1 MSRLAA
7 MADRDRRALILGAL
21 LLVPGLVWMLGV
33 RPWRASVADLQD
45 RIAVEQDLLQRE
57 RALLESR
64 VQLRASLAAAT
75 GEAGSAGRR
84 LVSASNQPLAE
95 TAVAEALEDAA
106 LDSRVLLLELRT
118 VSFRAETEPPP
129 GTTAFRLAV
138 SGEGDFRGFLTF
150 LRTVETHPLLL
161 RVAGVTVDPVIDDDD
176 GDDGEG
182 ISGVVEFGM
191 VVEGYARL
199 PEGAGVS
206 DTEEDG

>member
-1 MSRLAA
+1 MNRFAGMSQ
-7 MADRDRRALILGAL
+7 RDRRALLLGAV

-33 RPWRASVADLQD
+33 RPYRASVIDLQD
-45 RIAVEQDLLQRE
+45 RIAIEQDLLERE
-57 RALLESR
+57 RGLLESR
-64 VQLRASLAAAT
+64 VQLRASLAAAA

-118 VSFRAETEPPP
+118 VAFRTEMAPPP

-138 SGEGDFRGFLTF
+138 SGEGDFRGFLAF

-161 RVAGVTVDPVIDDDD
+161 RVAGVTVDPVAEDEDD
-176 GDDGEG
+176 GG

-191 VVEGYARL
+191 VIEGYARL
-199 PEGAGVS
+199 PEGVASS